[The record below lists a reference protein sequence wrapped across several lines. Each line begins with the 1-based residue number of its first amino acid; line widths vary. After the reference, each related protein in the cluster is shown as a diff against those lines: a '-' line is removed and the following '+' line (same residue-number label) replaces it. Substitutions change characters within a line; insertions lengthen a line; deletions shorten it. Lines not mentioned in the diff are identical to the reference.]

1 MKTLFVLRH
10 AKSSWDDP
18 ELKDFARPLA
28 ARGLEDI
35 PLMAS
40 RFVARGLALDGIVSS
55 PALRTQ
61 STASLWAGQ
70 VGLDASCVTSNP
82 ELYFAGAPMLLRA
95 ASLFDDERDSVML
108 VGHNPAITDF
118 VNDLASLEIENVP
131 TCGLLH
137 FELAIDH
144 WQQIAPGKATLIDF
158 DYPKRQL
165 PT

>member
-1 MKTLFVLRH
+1 
-10 AKSSWDDP
+10 
-18 ELKDFARPLA
+18 
-28 ARGLEDI
+28 
-35 PLMAS
+35 
-40 RFVARGLALDGIVSS
+40 
-55 PALRTQ
+55 
-61 STASLWAGQ
+61 
-70 VGLDASCVTSNP
+70 
-82 ELYFAGAPMLLRA
+82 
-95 ASLFDDERDSVML
+95 ML

-118 VNDLASLEIENVP
+118 VNDLASLAIENVP